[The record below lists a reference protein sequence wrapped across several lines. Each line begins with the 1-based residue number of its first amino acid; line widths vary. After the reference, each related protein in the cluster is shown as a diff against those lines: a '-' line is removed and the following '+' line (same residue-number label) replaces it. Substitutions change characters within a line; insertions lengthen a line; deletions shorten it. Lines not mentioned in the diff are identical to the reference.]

1 MHTLFVRE
9 HNRLAHEIK
18 QNNRK
23 LPGEEIYLRAR
34 RIVAAQMQ
42 AITYNEFLPVL
53 LGKKALSKYK
63 GYNPNIDAR
72 ISNEFSAAAYR
83 LGHSLLSPKILRLNK
98 NGKEIHHGHL
108 SLRDAFFAPQL
119 LTDEGNIGPILR
131 GLASQACQDLDVFI
145 VDDVRNFLFG
155 QPSSGGFDLAT
166 LNIQRGRDH
175 GLLSYNETRKSLGL
189 KPADSFADISSDNEV
204 QTRLESAYSGN
215 IDQVD
220 LWVGGLAEDH
230 VGDALVGEVFYAIL
244 KDQFERLRDGDRF
257 WYENNFWGKEL
268 KEINKTTLV
277 KNFKRMCL

>member
-1 MHTLFVRE
+1 
-9 HNRLAHEIK
+9 
-18 QNNRK
+18 
-23 LPGEEIYLRAR
+23 
-34 RIVAAQMQ
+34 
-42 AITYNEFLPVL
+42 
-53 LGKKALSKYK
+53 
-63 GYNPNIDAR
+63 
-72 ISNEFSAAAYR
+72 
-83 LGHSLLSPKILRLNK
+83 
-98 NGKEIHHGHL
+98 
-108 SLRDAFFAPQL
+108 
-119 LTDEGNIGPILR
+119 
-131 GLASQACQDLDVFI
+131 